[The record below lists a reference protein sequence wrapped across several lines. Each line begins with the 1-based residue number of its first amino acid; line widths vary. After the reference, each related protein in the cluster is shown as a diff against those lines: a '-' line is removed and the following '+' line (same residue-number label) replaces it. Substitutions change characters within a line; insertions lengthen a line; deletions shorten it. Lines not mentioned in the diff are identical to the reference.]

1 MQQFWL
7 DEENEKIKQAA
18 REFAEREF
26 APLAEEVDRTGIF
39 PLELYKKIGAQRF
52 VGLEF
57 PKKYGG
63 LGTSFLSY
71 VLVHEELNRACPG
84 LAGSIAGGKLALDI
98 ILRFGNEEQRQKYLP
113 SAMNSE
119 KIACFATTEPD
130 ASSDLQGIKTTAR
143 KDGKYWILNGT
154 KRYITNGPFADI
166 AVVFAKTGDRR
177 MTAFILEMNL
187 PGVTRG
193 PMEDIMGVRGQSI
206 SDIIMEDVRVPDE
219 NIIAGEGKGM
229 FLATNGLNGGR
240 IVVASA
246 AVGIAQ
252 AAFEESVKYAKMRTQ
267 FGQPLANF
275 QVIQFY
281 LTNMAIAINAARGLV
296 HKAAAMRD
304 ANIPHAMEASMA
316 KCFASETAMDVTRKA
331 VQIHGGLGFT
341 KKCKVERLYRD
352 AKIFEIF
359 EGTNEIQRIIISRS
373 ILKS

>member
-1 MQQFWL
+1 
-7 DEENEKIKQAA
+7 
-18 REFAEREF
+18 
-26 APLAEEVDRTGIF
+26 
-39 PLELYKKIGAQRF
+39 
-52 VGLEF
+52 
-57 PKKYGG
+57 
-63 LGTSFLSY
+63 
-71 VLVHEELNRACPG
+71 
-84 LAGSIAGGKLALDI
+84 
-98 ILRFGNEEQRQKYLP
+98 
-113 SAMNSE
+113 
-119 KIACFATTEPD
+119 
-130 ASSDLQGIKTTAR
+130 
-143 KDGKYWILNGT
+143 
-154 KRYITNGPFADI
+154 
-166 AVVFAKTGDRR
+166 

-206 SDIIMEDVRVPDE
+206 SDIIMDDVRVPDE